1 MKTALYKTLGK
12 NAIIASK
19 IAIAFS
25 SPVKP
30 QRQLMKKE
38 EEAGKESS
46 NTYSVYNVC
55 KIESKKNDL
64 SLLLSVYDIVKNN
77 LSLTDKTIQQE
88 IDKSNSFIEEL
99 SIALDSLVASKI
111 KQSDHQQALW
121 KQSFHPIRKTLS
133 SINNVLIQG

>member
-30 QRQLMKKE
+30 NRQLIQE
-38 EEAGKESS
+38 EVTGKESS
-46 NTYSVYNVC
+46 HTYSVYNVC
-55 KIESKKNDL
+55 KIESKRNEV

-88 IDKSNSFIEEL
+88 INKSRI
-99 SIALDSLVASKI
+99 
-111 KQSDHQQALW
+111 
-121 KQSFHPIRKTLS
+121 
-133 SINNVLIQG
+133 